1 MDVGQ
6 ESIAMTTAQSGP
18 NVLNLEM
25 VIGGASTPAAS
36 GATFETLSPATNEVI
51 GIVPKAGDADAVAA
65 IEAAHRA
72 FESGPWS
79 RFSPLERSRALH
91 KIAGILRE
99 RIEEISVLE
108 TRNSG
113 KIIVESRGDV
123 IASANCFEYYGNL
136 AGQIWG
142 DQIPMNGPLLDYTV
156 REPYG
161 VCAQIIPWNFP
172 LLMAAWKVA
181 PALAAG
187 NTVVLKPAS
196 ATPLTALLLGQIAL
210 EAGIPAGMLNVITGS
225 GKELGNTLTTHPLV
239 EKVAFTGET
248 ETGREI
254 MRAASGSIKKVTL
267 ELGGKSP
274 NIVFPDADLDEA
286 VNGSLFAIFT
296 NAGQRC
302 TARTRLF
309 LHRSIYDEF
318 LSIYVVK
325 VSNIRVGDPLDW
337 NTQMGPVIS
346 KQQQDKVLQYCEYAV
361 EDGAN
366 LLHGGKMVDAVELRS
381 GNFIEPTV
389 FGNVSADMRLAQHEV
404 FGPVLAVIPFET
416 EDEVVAAANSTI
428 FGLAATIWT
437 NDVKRAHT
445 MARRIKSGNVSI
457 NYPTVN
463 PPEAPFGGFKQSGIG
478 RELSRYGLD
487 LYTQVKNV
495 VVNLNPEPFDWYGRW
510 PDDPRR

>member
-1 MDVGQ
+1 MNL
-6 ESIAMTTAQSGP
+6 TATQT
-18 NVLNLEM
+18 NVLRPLLIIDGKE
-25 VIGGASTPAAS
+25 IAALD
-36 GATFETLSPATNEVI
+36 GATSETVSPTTNEVL
-51 GIVPKAGDADAVAA
+51 GIVPKAGNADAVAA

-79 RFSPLERSRALH
+79 RFTPLDRSRVLH
-91 KIAGILRE
+91 RIADILRE
-99 RIEEISVLE
+99 RIDEISRIE
-108 TRNSG
+108 TMNSG

-123 IASANCFEYYGNL
+123 LASANCFEYYGNL
-136 AGQIWG
+136 AGQIWS

-161 VCAQIIPWNFP
+161 VCSQIIPWNFP

-196 ATPLTALLLGQIAL
+196 ATPLTALMLGRLAL
-210 EAGIPAGMLNVITGS
+210 EAGIPAGVLNVITGP
-225 GKELGNTLTTHPLV
+225 GKELGETLTTHPLI

-248 ETGREI
+248 VTGREI
-254 MRAASGSIKKVTL
+254 MRAAAGSIKKVTL

-274 NIVFPDADLDEA
+274 NIVFPDADLEEA

-309 LHRSIYDEF
+309 LHTSIYDEF
-318 LSIYVVK
+318 LATYVEK
-325 VSNIRVGDPLDW
+325 VSRIRVGDPLDW
-337 NTQMGPVIS
+337 QTQMGPVIS
-346 KQQQDKVLQYCEYAV
+346 KQQQKKILQYCEYAV
-361 EDGAN
+361 EDGAD
-366 LLHGGKMVDAVELRS
+366 LLHGGKRVSDEEFRN

-389 FGNVSADMRLAQHEV
+389 FGNVSQDMRLAQNEV

-416 EDEVVAAANSTI
+416 EDEVVTAANNTI

-437 NDVKRAHT
+437 NDIKRAHT

-478 RELSRYGLD
+478 RELSRHGLD

-510 PDDPRR
+510 PTDPRK